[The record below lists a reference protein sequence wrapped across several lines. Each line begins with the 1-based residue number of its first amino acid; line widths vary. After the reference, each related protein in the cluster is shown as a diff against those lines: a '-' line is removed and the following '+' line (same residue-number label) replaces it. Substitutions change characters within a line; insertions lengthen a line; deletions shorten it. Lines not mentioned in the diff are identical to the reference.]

1 MKNETSIDNSKPII
15 NNSSM
20 VTAENSSS
28 LHSKFHVKR
37 NGILSPKTE
46 KYSNIALFEN
56 RERQLYNTIS
66 RSKNKNGLYLT
77 DVTLTKYRDTD
88 FETKP
93 SIETTS
99 NYHNSHKYLIK
110 DRTKTNSQISSL
122 PNLTSYSYKYITN
135 PPCFTCCGNTRNS
148 KFLTSLYNKQQE
160 QHIYNNII
168 NNMIKEKVINNC
180 RSVKKSKKEKTFR
193 DSKYEYIRKT
203 NEIKRFK
210 YELDLKKEAIEDY
223 KHNIRTQMCG
233 IEHTINSIKSYRDTL
248 ENNFLTKYNKDLRKL
263 ERQLLD
269 EKLNA
274 DEDNRQLN
282 ILKKEVSYLKFLIV
296 KKESMIKYIEKW
308 LILQIYIKE
317 GEEPKNLKNYLDKC
331 NNKLIFETADELDGT
346 LKFRENKNIRLM
358 EKYNKSELDK
368 EKYRKQLEEYEK
380 EAENI
385 DQTVDIL
392 VPQKENM
399 LKSLKKREASLK
411 ATLNKI
417 INERKRIE
425 NLNSSPNK
433 KSKSTNNSLNNIN
446 NYKNN
451 LHHDYDCELRQNEL
465 GILYKPV
472 KAKNNIFAYIE
483 SLYIS
488 IMCNNIEGLKVNT
501 SLLHQLK
508 GIGISKTKKAIVQMK
523 IIEISLNYLISS
535 IQKRVLS
542 DKNSLLIKE
551 KTCKLIDLYHKK
563 INGRKNKLEQLN
575 NMDRLLM
582 IIKEKNNKSY
592 YLPRGKIERY
602 NVVAINKKK
611 MEERLKNKK
620 TKKKIDIWDF
630 LYDQYNENEIKENE
644 NKADYK

>member
-1 MKNETSIDNSKPII
+1 MKNETSIDNSRPII

-37 NGILSPKTE
+37 NEILSPKTE

-56 RERQLYNTIS
+56 RERQLFNTIS

-77 DVTLTKYRDTD
+77 DVTLSKYRETD
-88 FETKP
+88 FESKP
-93 SIETTS
+93 TIESTS
-99 NYHNSHKYLIK
+99 NNYNSHKHLIK
-110 DRTKTNSQISSL
+110 SRTKTKSYISSL

-160 QHIYNNII
+160 QNLYNNII
-168 NNMIKEKVINNC
+168 NNMIKEKVINNNY
-180 RSVKKSKKEKTFR
+180 SVKKSKKDKTFR

-210 YELDLKKEAIEDY
+210 YELELKKEAIEDY
-223 KHNIRTQMCG
+223 KHNIKTQMCG
-233 IEHTINSIKSYRDTL
+233 IDHTINSIKSYRDTL
-248 ENNFLTKYNKDLRKL
+248 ENNFLAKYNKDLRKL
-263 ERQLLD
+263 ERQLLE
-269 EKLNA
+269 EKLSA

-282 ILKKEVSYLKFLIV
+282 IIKKEVSYLKFLIV
-296 KKESMIKYIEKW
+296 KKENMIKYIEKW

-317 GEEPKNLKNYLDKC
+317 GEQPKNLKNYLEKY
-331 NNKLIFETADELDGT
+331 NNKLIFETTDELDGA

-358 EKYNKSELDK
+358 EKYNKSEIEK

-399 LKSLKKREASLK
+399 LKSLKKRESSLK

-417 INERKRIE
+417 INEKKREE
-425 NLNSSPNK
+425 NLNSNINK

-451 LHHDYDCELRQNEL
+451 LHHDYDSELSKNEL
-465 GILYKPV
+465 GVVYKPV
-472 KAKNNIFAYIE
+472 KMKNNIYDYIE
-483 SLYIS
+483 CLYIS
-488 IMCNNIEGLKVNT
+488 IMCNDLEGLKVNS

-508 GIGISKTKKAIVQMK
+508 GIGITNSKKAIIQME

-542 DKNSLLIKE
+542 DKKNLLIKE
-551 KTCKLIDLYHKK
+551 KTCKIIDLYHKK

-620 TKKKIDIWDF
+620 AKKKIDIWDF

-644 NKADYK
+644 NKTDYK

>member
-37 NGILSPKTE
+37 NGILSPKAE

-331 NNKLIFETADELDGT
+331 NNKLIFETTDELDGT

-358 EKYNKSELDK
+358 EKYNKSELEK

-399 LKSLKKREASLK
+399 LKSLKKRESSLK
-411 ATLNKI
+411 TTLTKI

-451 LHHDYDCELRQNEL
+451 LHHDYDSELRQNEL

-472 KAKNNIFAYIE
+472 KTKNNIFAYIE
-483 SLYIS
+483 SIYIS

-508 GIGISKTKKAIVQMK
+508 GIGISKSKKAIVQMK

-542 DKNSLLIKE
+542 DKNGLLIKE

>member
-37 NGILSPKTE
+37 NGILSPKSE

-77 DVTLTKYRDTD
+77 DVSLSKYRETD
-88 FETKP
+88 FESKP
-93 SIETTS
+93 TIESTS
-99 NYHNSHKYLIK
+99 NNYNSHKHLIK
-110 DRTKTNSQISSL
+110 NRTKTNSQISSL

-180 RSVKKSKKEKTFR
+180 YSVKKSKKEKTFR

-233 IEHTINSIKSYRDTL
+233 IDHTINSIKSYRDTL
-248 ENNFLTKYNKDLRKL
+248 ENNFLAKYNKDLRKL

-274 DEDNRQLN
+274 DEDNRKLN
-282 ILKKEVSYLKFLIV
+282 ILKKEVSYLEFLIV
-296 KKESMIKYIEKW
+296 KKENMIKYIEKW

-317 GEEPKNLKNYLDKC
+317 GEEPKNLKNYLEKS
-331 NNKLIFETADELDGT
+331 NNKLIFETTDELDGT

-358 EKYNKSELDK
+358 EKYNKSELEK

-392 VPQKENM
+392 VPQKEKV
-399 LKSLKKREASLK
+399 LKSLKKRESSLK
-411 ATLNKI
+411 ANLIKI
-417 INERKRIE
+417 INEKKRVE
-425 NLNSSPNK
+425 NLNSSVNNK

-451 LHHDYDCELRQNEL
+451 LHHEYDSELRQNEL

-472 KAKNNIFAYIE
+472 KMKNNIFSYIE
-483 SLYIS
+483 SIYIS
-488 IMCNNIEGLKVNT
+488 IMCNNIEGLIVNQN
-501 SLLHQLK
+501 LLHQLK
-508 GIGISKTKKAIVQMK
+508 GIGISNSKKAIVQMK

-551 KTCKLIDLYHKK
+551 NTCKIIDLYHKK

-644 NKADYK
+644 NKTDY

>member
-1 MKNETSIDNSKPII
+1 MKNETSIDNSRPII

-37 NGILSPKTE
+37 NGILSPKAE

-88 FETKP
+88 YETKP

-180 RSVKKSKKEKTFR
+180 HSVKKRKKEKTFR

-223 KHNIRTQMCG
+223 KHNIKTQMCG
-233 IEHTINSIKSYRDTL
+233 IEQTINSIKSYRDTL

-269 EKLNA
+269 EKLNT

-331 NNKLIFETADELDGT
+331 NNKLIFETTDELDDT

-358 EKYNKSELDK
+358 EKYNKSELEK

-399 LKSLKKREASLK
+399 LKSLKKRESSLK
-411 ATLNKI
+411 ATLTKI

-451 LHHDYDCELRQNEL
+451 LHHDYDSELRQNEL

-472 KAKNNIFAYIE
+472 KTKNNIFAYIE

-508 GIGISKTKKAIVQMK
+508 GIGISKSKKAMVQMK

-542 DKNSLLIKE
+542 DKNCLLIKE
-551 KTCKLIDLYHKK
+551 KTCKLLDLYHKK

-602 NVVAINKKK
+602 NIVAINKKK

>member
-180 RSVKKSKKEKTFR
+180 HSVKKRKKEKTFR

-358 EKYNKSELDK
+358 EKYNNSELDK

-399 LKSLKKREASLK
+399 LKSLKKRESSLK
-411 ATLNKI
+411 TTLTKI

-472 KAKNNIFAYIE
+472 KTKNNIFAYIE
-483 SLYIS
+483 SIYIS

-542 DKNSLLIKE
+542 DKNGLLIKE

-563 INGRKNKLEQLN
+563 INGKQ
-575 NMDRLLM
+575 
-582 IIKEKNNKSY
+582 
-592 YLPRGKIERY
+592 
-602 NVVAINKKK
+602 
-611 MEERLKNKK
+611 
-620 TKKKIDIWDF
+620 
-630 LYDQYNENEIKENE
+630 
-644 NKADYK
+644 

>member
-1 MKNETSIDNSKPII
+1 MKNETSIDNSRPII

-37 NGILSPKTE
+37 NEILSPKTE

-56 RERQLYNTIS
+56 RERQLFNTIS

-77 DVTLTKYRDTD
+77 DVTLSKYRETD
-88 FETKP
+88 FESKP
-93 SIETTS
+93 TIESTS
-99 NYHNSHKYLIK
+99 NNYNSHKHLIK
-110 DRTKTNSQISSL
+110 SRTKTKSYISSL

-160 QHIYNNII
+160 QNLYNNII
-168 NNMIKEKVINNC
+168 NNMIKEKVINNNY
-180 RSVKKSKKEKTFR
+180 SVKKSKKDKTFR

-210 YELDLKKEAIEDY
+210 YELELKKEAIEDY
-223 KHNIRTQMCG
+223 KHNIKTQMCG

-248 ENNFLTKYNKDLRKL
+248 ENNFLAKYNKDLRKL
-263 ERQLLD
+263 ERQLLE
-269 EKLNA
+269 EKLSA

-282 ILKKEVSYLKFLIV
+282 IIKKEVSYLKFLIV
-296 KKESMIKYIEKW
+296 KKENMIKYIEKW
-308 LILQIYIKE
+308 LLLQIYIKE
-317 GEEPKNLKNYLDKC
+317 GEQPKNLKNYLEKY
-331 NNKLIFETADELDGT
+331 NNKLIFETTDELDGA

-358 EKYNKSELDK
+358 EKYNKSEIEK

-399 LKSLKKREASLK
+399 LKSLKKRESSLK

-417 INERKRIE
+417 IKEKKRIE
-425 NLNSSPNK
+425 NLNSSVNK

-451 LHHDYDCELRQNEL
+451 LNHDYYSELRKNEL
-465 GILYKPV
+465 GIVYKPV
-472 KAKNNIFAYIE
+472 KKKNNIFDYIE
-483 SLYIS
+483 CLYIS
-488 IMCNNIEGLKVNT
+488 IMCNDLEGLKIHSN
-501 SLLHQLK
+501 LLHQLK
-508 GIGISKTKKAIVQMK
+508 GIGISNSKKAIIQME

-542 DKNSLLIKE
+542 DKNNLLIKE
-551 KTCKLIDLYHKK
+551 KTCKIIDLYHKK

-602 NVVAINKKK
+602 NIVAINKKK

-620 TKKKIDIWDF
+620 AKKKIDIWDY

-644 NKADYK
+644 N

>member
-37 NGILSPKTE
+37 NVILSPQSE

-77 DVTLTKYRDTD
+77 DVTLSKYRETD
-88 FETKP
+88 FESKP
-93 SIETTS
+93 TIETTS
-99 NYHNSHKYLIK
+99 INYNSHKHLVK
-110 DRTKTNSQISSL
+110 NRTKTKSQISSL

-135 PPCFTCCGNTRNS
+135 PPCFTCCGETRNS

-168 NNMIKEKVINNC
+168 NNMIKEKVINNNK
-180 RSVKKSKKEKTFR
+180 SVKKSKKDKTFR

-223 KHNIRTQMCG
+223 KHNIKTQMLG

-248 ENNFLTKYNKDLRKL
+248 ENNFLAKYNKDLRKL

-269 EKLNA
+269 EKLSA
-274 DEDNRQLN
+274 DEDNKQLN
-282 ILKKEVSYLKFLIV
+282 ILQKEVSYLKFLIV
-296 KKESMIKYIEKW
+296 KKENMIKYIEKW

-317 GEEPKNLKNYLDKC
+317 GENPKNLKNYLEKC
-331 NNKLIFETADELDGT
+331 NNKLIFETTDELDGA

-358 EKYNKSELDK
+358 EKYNKSELEK
-368 EKYRKQLEEYEK
+368 EYYRKQLEEYEK

-399 LKSLKKREASLK
+399 LKSLKKRESYLK
-411 ATLNKI
+411 ATLAKH
-417 INERKRIE
+417 INEKKRLE
-425 NLNSSPNK
+425 KLNSSVNK
-433 KSKSTNNSLNNIN
+433 KSKSTNNSVNNIN

-451 LHHDYDCELRQNEL
+451 LNFDYDSELRQNEL
-465 GILYKPV
+465 GIIYKPV
-472 KAKNNIFAYIE
+472 KMKNNIFAYIE

-488 IMCNNIEGLKVNT
+488 IMYNNIEGLKVNAN
-501 SLLHQLK
+501 LLHQLK
-508 GIGISKTKKAIVQMK
+508 GIGISKSKKAIVQMK
-523 IIEISLNYLISS
+523 IIEISLNYLIDS
-535 IQKRVLS
+535 IQKKVLS
-542 DKNSLLIKE
+542 DKNNLLIKE
-551 KTCKLIDLYHKK
+551 KTCKAIDLYHKK

-575 NMDRLLM
+575 NMDKLLM